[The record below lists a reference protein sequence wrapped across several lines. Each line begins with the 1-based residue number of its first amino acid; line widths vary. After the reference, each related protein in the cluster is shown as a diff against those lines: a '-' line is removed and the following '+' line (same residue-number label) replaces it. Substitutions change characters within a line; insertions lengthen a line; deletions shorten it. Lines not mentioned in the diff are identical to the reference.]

1 MIRPA
6 VALSISLLLTVGSA
20 IGVVYARQQS
30 RVLFGE
36 LSRLGNDR
44 DNLDFEFGRL
54 ELEQATWA
62 ENNRIEQIARG
73 KLGMVS
79 PTSAETLLIRRQLP

>member
-1 MIRPA
+1 VIVRTLG
-6 VALSISLLLTVGSA
+6 LSILLLATLVTA

-30 RVLFGE
+30 RLAFVE
-36 LSRLGNDR
+36 LSRLGNER
-44 DNLDFEFGRL
+44 DDLNFEFGRL
-54 ELEQATWA
+54 QLEQATWA

-79 PTSAETLLIRRQLP
+79 PSAAETTVIKR

>member
-1 MIRPA
+1 VIVRML
-6 VALSISLLLTVGSA
+6 ALSVLLVATLVTA

-30 RVLFGE
+30 RLAFVE
-36 LSRLGNDR
+36 LSRLGNER
-44 DNLDFEFGRL
+44 DDLNFEFGRL
-54 ELEQATWA
+54 QLEQATWA

-79 PTSAETLLIRRQLP
+79 PSAAETIVVKR